1 MSEIARNKQALKSY
15 IERQQRSGGDLREAI
30 NGIFDRDTQINVVH
44 PYNELTGPAEY
55 IDRFLQPLE
64 AAFEHLRRTDYI
76 AFGGDCDGGNWW
88 RREGDLLI
96 ENWVFVDI
104 PHVLLQMGYDLFANM
119 TEEAV

>member
-1 MSEIARNKQALKSY
+1 MSEMARNKQALRSN
-15 IERQQRSGGDLREAI
+15 IEKQHRSGGDLREAI
-30 NGIFDRDTQINVVH
+30 NGIFDRDAQINVVH

-76 AFGGDCDGGNWW
+76 AFGSDCDGGDWW
-88 RREGDLLI
+88 RREGNLLI
-96 ENWVFVDI
+96 KNWVFVDI

>member
-1 MSEIARNKQALKSY
+1 MSEIARNKQELRSY
-15 IERQQRSGGDLREAI
+15 IEKQHRSGGDLREAI
-30 NGIFDRDTQINVVH
+30 NGIFDREAQINVVH

-76 AFGGDCDGGNWW
+76 AFGGDCDCGDWW
-88 RREGDLLI
+88 CREGDLLI

-119 TEEAV
+119 TEETV

>member
-1 MSEIARNKQALKSY
+1 
-15 IERQQRSGGDLREAI
+15 
-30 NGIFDRDTQINVVH
+30 VH
-44 PYNELTGPAEY
+44 PYNELTHPAEY

-76 AFGGDCDGGNWW
+76 AFGGDCDCGDWW
-88 RREGDLLI
+88 CREGDLLI

>member
-1 MSEIARNKQALKSY
+1 MSEIARNKQALRSY
-15 IERQQRSGGDLREAI
+15 IEKQHRSGDLREAI
-30 NGIFDRDTQINVVH
+30 NGIFDRDAQINVVH
-44 PYNELTGPAEY
+44 PYNELTRPAEY

-76 AFGGDCDGGNWW
+76 AFGGDCDGGDWW
-88 RREGDLLI
+88 RREGNLLI
-96 ENWVFVDI
+96 KNWVFVDI

>member
-1 MSEIARNKQALKSY
+1 MSEMARNKQALRSY
-15 IERQQRSGGDLREAI
+15 IERQRRFGGDLRESI
-30 NGIFDRDTQINVVH
+30 NGIFDRDAQINVVH

-76 AFGGDCDGGNWW
+76 AFGGDCDGGDWW

-104 PHVLLQMGYDLFANM
+104 SHVLLQMGYDLFANM

>member
-1 MSEIARNKQALKSY
+1 MSEMARNKQALRSY
-15 IERQQRSGGDLREAI
+15 IERQRRFGGDLREAI
-30 NGIFDRDTQINVVH
+30 NGIFDRDAQINVVH

-64 AAFEHLRRTDYI
+64 AAFEHLCRTDYI
-76 AFGGDCDGGNWW
+76 AFGGDCDGGDWW
-88 RREGDLLI
+88 RREGDLLV

>member
-1 MSEIARNKQALKSY
+1 MSEMARNKQALRTY
-15 IERQQRSGGDLREAI
+15 IERQRRFGGDLREAI
-30 NGIFDRDTQINVVH
+30 NGIFDRDAQINVVH

-76 AFGGDCDGGNWW
+76 AFGGDGDGGDWW

>member
-1 MSEIARNKQALKSY
+1 MSEIARNKQALRSN
-15 IERQQRSGGDLREAI
+15 IEKQHRSGGDLREAI
-30 NGIFDRDTQINVVH
+30 NGIFDRDAQINVVH

-76 AFGGDCDGGNWW
+76 AFGGDGDGGDWW
-88 RREGDLLI
+88 RREGDLLV

>member
-1 MSEIARNKQALKSY
+1 MSEIARNKQALRSY
-15 IERQQRSGGDLREAI
+15 IEKQHRYGGDLREAI
-30 NGIFDRDTQINVVH
+30 NGIFDRDAQINVVH

-64 AAFEHLRRTDYI
+64 AAFEYLRRTDYV
-76 AFGGDCDGGNWW
+76 AFGGDGDGGDWW
-88 RREGDLLI
+88 RREGDLLV

>member
-1 MSEIARNKQALKSY
+1 MSEMVRNKQALRTY
-15 IERQQRSGGDLREAI
+15 IERQRRFGGDLREAI
-30 NGIFDRDTQINVVH
+30 NGLFDRDAQINVVH

-76 AFGGDCDGGNWW
+76 AFGGDGDGGDWW
-88 RREGDLLI
+88 RREGDLLV

>member
-1 MSEIARNKQALKSY
+1 MSEMARNKQALRSY
-15 IERQQRSGGDLREAI
+15 IERQRRFGGDLRESI
-30 NGIFDRDTQINVVH
+30 NGIFDRDAQINVVH

-76 AFGGDCDGGNWW
+76 AFGGDCDCGDWW

>member
-1 MSEIARNKQALKSY
+1 MSEIARNKQALRSY
-15 IERQQRSGGDLREAI
+15 IEKQHRSGGDLREAI
-30 NGIFDRDTQINVVH
+30 NGIFDREAQINVVH

-76 AFGGDCDGGNWW
+76 AFGGDGDGGDWW
-88 RREGDLLI
+88 RREGDLLV

-104 PHVLLQMGYDLFANM
+104 PHVLLQMGYTLFANM